1 MLCPFQCSIP
11 LPFKNSQFLW
21 MLATLTGGK
30 GANLCSDPKL
40 CSVAATT
47 AGENQ
52 RGWIREIFPPAKKIS
67 DKTFQRENKRKKKIF
82 VYTLHKCSVSIL
94 RTLPCLQRH
103 VLPSPAGPSSGSR
116 LCCPW
121 GHCSCTASC
130 AMATLTTPQLMA
142 PVLWASTQSSR
153 KQGFLPL
160 PDGDRDV
167 TLWTCEGLWNK
178 RSGVSRA
185 FTSGSPKIVLHG
197 TGYII
202 QPCFSNFAKE
212 EKATSENVL
221 VNLIHL
227 WL

>member
-1 MLCPFQCSIP
+1 MLRGSYYSRRKSKGLDQRN
-11 LPFKNSQFLW
+11 LPTSKENLW
-21 MLATLTGGK
+21 Q
-30 GANLCSDPKL
+30 D
-40 CSVAATT
+40 
-47 AGENQ
+47 
-52 RGWIREIFPPAKKIS
+52 IS
-67 DKTFQRENKRKKKIF
+67 ERKQEKKKIF
-82 VYTLHKCSVSIL
+82 VYILHKCSVSIL

-142 PVLWASTQSSR
+142 PELWASTQSSR

-160 PDGDRDV
+160 PYGDRDV

-185 FTSGSPKIVLHG
+185 LHLAPSKLFCMELG
-197 TGYII
+197 ILFNLACPTLQKRKK
-202 QPCFSNFAKE
+202 QPQKMC
-212 EKATSENVL
+212 
-221 VNLIHL
+221 
-227 WL
+227 W